1 MFAEPA
7 KRAGAQYWGI
17 KEVRLGSDH
26 CAYIRW
32 LFPKAKFI
40 FLYRNPLDAYRS
52 YSVYGRNWYNTFP
65 NKPIFTPIAFGKHWK
80 SLMEGFLRDATK
92 LNALVINYEDLV
104 CENTQ
109 IEKIEAHLNITINR
123 NVIKNKVGGFQKRE
137 KITDINWLEKQLLKY
152 AVSPIA
158 QKIGYKW

>member
-1 MFAEPA
+1 
-7 KRAGAQYWGI
+7 
-17 KEVRLGSDH
+17 
-26 CAYIRW
+26 
-32 LFPKAKFI
+32 
-40 FLYRNPLDAYRS
+40 
-52 YSVYGRNWYNTFP
+52 
-65 NKPIFTPIAFGKHWK
+65 
-80 SLMEGFLRDATK
+80 MEGFLRDATK